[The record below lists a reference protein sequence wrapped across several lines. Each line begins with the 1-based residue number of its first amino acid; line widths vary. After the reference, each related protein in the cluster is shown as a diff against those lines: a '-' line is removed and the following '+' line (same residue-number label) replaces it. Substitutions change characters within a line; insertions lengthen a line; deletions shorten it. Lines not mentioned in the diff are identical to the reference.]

1 MITEIQKTNE
11 IPNALREYMEK
22 YQVKQA
28 DISRISGVSASIINH
43 IYQGK
48 TIVPNKN
55 GGSDIK
61 PKYYEAL
68 CKAIEFPL
76 KQEVWRH
83 FNTYNF
89 KQCINR
95 IKEAREN
102 KERFTIDG
110 DTGAGKTHT
119 CKEYHKKYPQETY
132 IVTCSAVENSKEF
145 AKNIAEVV
153 GVSTQGTAGTI
164 IKAIIHKLTKVCD
177 NPILVVDE
185 AEHIEKKSGYINI
198 IKSLADGLENKVAF
212 GLIGMGI
219 NDILQRGYERNKQNF
234 RQTARRFG
242 LREKFNEDITE
253 DIEKICEDLG
263 ISHKNAQNWLKNR
276 IKNFG
281 DLEIIIKEA
290 FKESEKTGE
299 AITDNLLKTLLK

>member
-1 MITEIQKTNE
+1 MILTEFQKTTEIPQ
-11 IPNALREYMEK
+11 ALRDYMEK
-22 YQVKQA
+22 NNAKQA

-89 KQCINR
+89 KQSVNR
-95 IKEAREN
+95 IKSARES

-110 DTGAGKTHT
+110 DTGGGKTHA
-119 CKEYHKKYPQETY
+119 CREYQKKYATETY

-153 GVSTQGTAGTI
+153 GVSTNGTAGTI
-164 IKAIIHKLTKVCD
+164 IKEIIRKLTKVCD
-177 NPILVVDE
+177 NPILIIDE

-212 GLIGMGI
+212 GLVGMGI
-219 NDILQRGYERNKQNF
+219 NDILQKGYERNKQNF
-234 RQTARRFG
+234 QQTARRFG
-242 LREKFNEDITE
+242 LREKFDEDITE

-263 ISHKNAQNWLKNR
+263 IENKTAQNWLKNR

-299 AITDNLLKTLLK
+299 PITEKLLKTL

>member
-1 MITEIQKTNE
+1 M
-11 IPNALREYMEK
+11 
-22 YQVKQA
+22 
-28 DISRISGVSASIINH
+28 
-43 IYQGK
+43 
-48 TIVPNKN
+48 
-55 GGSDIK
+55 
-61 PKYYEAL
+61 
-68 CKAIEFPL
+68 
-76 KQEVWRH
+76 
-83 FNTYNF
+83 
-89 KQCINR
+89 
-95 IKEAREN
+95 
-102 KERFTIDG
+102 
-110 DTGAGKTHT
+110 
-119 CKEYHKKYPQETY
+119 
-132 IVTCSAVENSKEF
+132 
-145 AKNIAEVV
+145 

-242 LREKFNEDITE
+242 LREKFDEDITE